1 MCILTDQ
8 KDQLPGI
15 YTTDIHYMEIKVYA
29 SLLQQN
35 SDFTIAKSYLFF
47 AHCEEIIRIR
57 NDHN

>member
-1 MCILTDQ
+1 
-8 KDQLPGI
+8 
-15 YTTDIHYMEIKVYA
+15 MEIKVYV

-47 AHCEEIIRIR
+47 AHCEEIIRIG